1 MGWGTAPASYRWPG
15 QFHLRPTGLDQR
27 GQSAVNRDNL
37 VFLILL
43 GLGLLA
49 WAALVILGFTY
60 LGIAPE

>member
-1 MGWGTAPASYRWPG
+1 
-15 QFHLRPTGLDQR
+15 
-27 GQSAVNRDNL
+27 VNRDNL